1 MKCVCVCFHLINQ
14 YNQLQIQFVPDA
26 KMLVSVGEEEEEEEE
41 KEEEKGITEEKVGH
55 RKPRD
60 GS

>member
-14 YNQLQIQFVPDA
+14 YNHLQTQFVRDA
-26 KMLVSVGEEEEEEEE
+26 KMLVSVGEEEEEE
-41 KEEEKGITEEKVGH
+41 EEEKGITEEKVGH